1 MKVLKARI
9 RNFRSL
15 RDVYVDQIGDMTILL
30 GKNSS
35 GKSNLLEA
43 LALFFNEFN
52 LIEAGPAAGSASG
65 LDHYLWFDGDT
76 SKPIEITLTIELND
90 EECDE
95 LFPAEALD
103 VVKQKY
109 PETYNQLTISRRIVD
124 LKTGRRTEYVKWA
137 EVSLVKD
144 NRLVS
149 PDDFAKSITST
160 TPSETT
166 SPSQPTESVAAKMLG
181 RIAPGIQEKIKG
193 RFLLARVTRDATER
207 PATLMT
213 RVPLIDS
220 ETRDTLVALGQSR
233 TRRDVKRWARFERIF
248 EDFSAMRLDVREGEI
263 FTRRDD
269 IYLPIY
275 LAGGG
280 DQEILAV
287 SSYLLEE
294 APILGIEELEMHL
307 HPGLVRRVFELLREH
322 STTTTTQLFIA
333 THSPAILDLAD
344 LDHVLMVRME
354 ANQTKAYKLS
364 VEGELCNL
372 IWELEVKPSDV
383 LFAERV
389 LLVESEAEKGTVLA
403 WARKLSL
410 SFDEVTIL
418 QTGIRAMG
426 RYRLRTWLDIM
437 QRAKIPIFIL
447 LGKGARDEVATL
459 VDGGIIPQ
467 RNCITLPGDIEDLFP
482 VSTVVKAL
490 SEEYGLSLSNRDID
504 TRKPR
509 KNEIERVLNLKRK
522 LQLGWRV
529 TVALRVAEMMSKDEI
544 PAEIKILFENVLRRA
559 EQ

>member
-15 RDVYVDQIGDMTILL
+15 RDVYIDQIGNMTILL

-76 SKPIEITLTIELND
+76 SKPVEITLTIELDD
-90 EECDE
+90 EECEE

-103 VVKQKY
+103 VIKQRY

-137 EVSLVKD
+137 EVPLVKD

-149 PDDFAKSITST
+149 PDDFAKSITPT
-160 TPSETT
+160 TASETAT
-166 SPSQPTESVAAKMLG
+166 SQPAESAAAKMLG
-181 RIAPGIQEKIKG
+181 RIAPGIQEMIRG
-193 RFLLARVTRDATER
+193 RFLLARVTRDASEKT
-207 PATLMT
+207 ASLVT

-233 TRRDVKRWARFERIF
+233 ARRDVKRWAWFERIF
-248 EDFSAMRLDVREGEI
+248 ENFSSMRLDVRESEI

-269 IYLPIY
+269 IYLPIC

-280 DQEILAV
+280 DQEVLAI
-287 SSYLLEE
+287 SSYLLER
-294 APILGIEELEMHL
+294 APILGIEEPEMHL
-307 HPGLVRRVFELLREH
+307 HPGLVKRVFELLREH
-322 STTTTTQLFIA
+322 STTTQLFVA
-333 THSPAILDLAD
+333 THSPTILDLAD
-344 LDHVLMVRME
+344 LDDVLLVRME
-354 ANQTKAYKLS
+354 AEQTKVYRLS
-364 VEGELCNL
+364 AGEGLCNL

-389 LLVESEAEKGTVLA
+389 LLVESEAEKATVLT
-403 WARKLSL
+403 WARKLNL
-410 SFDEVTIL
+410 SFDDVTIVPI
-418 QTGIRAMG
+418 GARAVG

-437 QRAKIPIFIL
+437 QQARIPTFL
-447 LGKGARDEVATL
+447 LLTKGSRDEVATL
-459 VDGGIIPQ
+459 VDEGVIPQ
-467 RNCITLPGDIEDLFP
+467 RNCVTLPGDVEDLYP
-482 VSTVVKAL
+482 IPAVVKAL
-490 SEEYGLSLSNRDID
+490 SEECGLSLSNKDID
-504 TRKPR
+504 ARKPR
-509 KNEIERVLNLKRK
+509 KNEIERVLNLKKK
-522 LQLGWRV
+522 LRPGWRV
-529 TVALRVAEMMSKDEI
+529 AIALRVAEMMSKEEI
-544 PAEIKILFENVLRRA
+544 PAEIKILFENVLRRT
-559 EQ
+559 EH